1 MPSFDTSHSF
11 ARLVVHCFWRLP
23 QGSFTAGWVAKRQ
36 TSRCNSRGREINQGR
51 WGGWFPGLMVS
62 FHSGRVDFHQN
73 QPWHIGIQGVL
84 CSTKFRKHSSKVQK
98 TFQQFNIV
106 DWNIHTLFDLGLL
119 LPVGY
124 GGLVYQITLRPR
136 TPWKIWTGIWGSW
149 NTSEKTEEL
158 ELEHV
163 PKSKKKHIR
172 SPKCQNVKVPK
183 IQVFHKKRSIQG
195 GPALLINGVMI
206 PMNLGL

>member
-1 MPSFDTSHSF
+1 M
-11 ARLVVHCFWRLP
+11 VHCFWRLP

-36 TSRCNSRGREINQGR
+36 TSRCNSRERENKSGKVR
-51 WGGWFPGLMVS
+51 GMVPRFNGEVS
-62 FHSGRVDFHQN
+62 FGASRLSPKSTLAYWHSWCVVFN
-73 QPWHIGIQGVL
+73 EVP
-84 CSTKFRKHSSKVQK
+84 K

-124 GGLVYQITLRPR
+124 GGLVYQRTLRPR
-136 TPWKIWTGIWGSW
+136 TPWKIWTGIWSSW

-163 PKSKKKHIR
+163 PTSKKKHKKDLQ
-172 SPKCQNVKVPK
+172 SVKMWRFPK
-183 IQVFHKKRSIQG
+183 IQVFSQKKKRSIQG
-195 GPALLINGVMI
+195 GVVAPYFFQWILIWSLWIWGFKT
-206 PMNLGL
+206 PCFFRAYH